1 MKPQP
6 LASTLGSLT
15 LTPNLFLTGLCRGQV
30 EMKRFMTKKLFDRI
44 DVDGNGTL
52 DPVEM
57 RALFQQL
64 GLQLTPEQERPGLG
78 A

>member
-1 MKPQP
+1 
-6 LASTLGSLT
+6 
-15 LTPNLFLTGLCRGQV
+15 
-30 EMKRFMTKKLFDRI
+30 MKRFMTKKLFDRI

-64 GLQLTPEQERPGLG
+64 GLQLTPEQERSGLG